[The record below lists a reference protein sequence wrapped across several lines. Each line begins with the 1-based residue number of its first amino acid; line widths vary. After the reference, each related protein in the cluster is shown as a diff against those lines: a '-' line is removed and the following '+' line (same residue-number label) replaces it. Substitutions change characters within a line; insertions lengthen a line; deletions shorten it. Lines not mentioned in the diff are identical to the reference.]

1 MAIAKGIDYDIR
13 PHSARLLRFGCFGSG
28 RGVPSKHHRAHRT
41 DTPDDDAIRPS
52 LADAIRH
59 PFADDVAGTIDGP
72 LSRAVVAS
80 EFSANGLA
88 DRCPY
93 VVAHADCHT
102 RVVADSETDVV
113 TDNGALVGA
122 AVRGRL
128 LAAVTGAG
136 SGRLGRRRGYL
147 RVQHSPAQSGR
158 SRFADRAALR
168 GRCGSD
174 RCGV

>member
-1 MAIAKGIDYDIR
+1 M
-13 PHSARLLRFGCFGSG
+13 
-28 RGVPSKHHRAHRT
+28 PSKHHRGHRT

-59 PFADDVAGTIDGP
+59 PFAGDVGGTIDGP

-88 DRCPY
+88 DRVALVVAH
-93 VVAHADCHT
+93 VVAHAGCHT
-102 RVVADSETDVV
+102 HVVADSETDVV

-136 SGRLGRRRGYL
+136 SGRLGRRRGHL